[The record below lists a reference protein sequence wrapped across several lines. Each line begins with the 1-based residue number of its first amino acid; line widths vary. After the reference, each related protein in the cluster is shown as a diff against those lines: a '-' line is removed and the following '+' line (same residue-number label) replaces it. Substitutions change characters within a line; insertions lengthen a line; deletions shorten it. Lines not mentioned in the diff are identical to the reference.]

1 MDSNTTFPQFRRLSN
16 CKNYYKVHSSSEMT
30 EVGTMG
36 GKYWINEVKATI
48 LPERVMIADILDAA
62 GDMYDIIE
70 AEAFDSFVSMCAAE
84 KERIY
89 V

>member
-1 MDSNTTFPQFRRLSN
+1 MDSKTTFPQFRRLSN
-16 CKNYYKVHSSSEMT
+16 GKNYYKVHSSSEMT

-36 GKYWINEVKATI
+36 GKYWINEVMATI

-62 GDMYDIIE
+62 GGIYDVIE
-70 AEAFDSFVSMCAAE
+70 AEVFDSFVSMCAAE

>member
-1 MDSNTTFPQFRRLSN
+1 
-16 CKNYYKVHSSSEMT
+16 MT

-48 LPERVMIADILDAA
+48 LPERVMIGDILDAA
-62 GDMYDIIE
+62 SEIYEVIE
-70 AEAFDSFVSMCAAE
+70 EKAFESFVSMCAAE
-84 KERIY
+84 KERIQ

>member
-16 CKNYYKVHSSSEMT
+16 GKNYYKVHSNSEMT

-48 LPERVMIADILDAA
+48 LPERVMIGDILDAA
-62 GDMYDIIE
+62 SEMYEVIGE
-70 AEAFDSFVSMCAAE
+70 QAFEGFVSMCAAE
-84 KERIY
+84 KERIH